1 MPYYTI
7 PDTKE
12 NINALQS
19 LVQFE
24 RVIKQIRCVREKG
37 RIIILELVPYNK
49 GVSKKKL
56 ATMLGCAKKH
66 TGAPKYDKKRRI
78 FCIK

>member
-49 GVSKKKL
+49 GVSKTKL

-66 TGAPKYDKKRRI
+66 AGAPKHDKKRRI